1 MHWQYAP
8 VDTAPLFQ
16 AAKSGDVRAL
26 AQVALTI
33 AENSNATIA
42 ALQRQLKESQRQLEE
57 SRQEAQVQAL
67 QVRSLQMAQA
77 DAPLYVGSPAEMQ
90 RQLEESQRQLEE
102 SRQETH
108 VQALQVRSLQMSQAD
123 APLYVGPPP
132 SSQQCSGGG
141 EQPPLGEPARERER
155 SLSPLGELLA
165 EPDLAE
171 IEQSRGAST
180 ISALEA
186 GGTQQREPGP
196 GFE

>member
-1 MHWQYAP
+1 LRHCGP
-8 VDTAPLFQ
+8 
-16 AAKSGDVRAL
+16 
-26 AQVALTI
+26 
-33 AENSNATIA
+33 
-42 ALQRQLKESQRQLEE
+42 QRQLEESQRQLEE

-132 SSQQCSGGG
+132 SSQQCSGG
-141 EQPPLGEPARERER
+141 ACRR

-180 ISALEA
+180 ISALDA

>member
-90 RQLEESQRQLEE
+90 RQLEES
-102 SRQETH
+102 RQETH

-141 EQPPLGEPARERER
+141 E
-155 SLSPLGELLA
+155 
-165 EPDLAE
+165 
-171 IEQSRGAST
+171 
-180 ISALEA
+180 
-186 GGTQQREPGP
+186 
-196 GFE
+196 

>member
-77 DAPLYVGSPAEMQ
+77 DAPLYVGSPAEM
-90 RQLEESQRQLEE
+90 QRQLEE

>member
-42 ALQRQLKESQRQLEE
+42 ALQRQLEESQRQLEE
-57 SRQEAQVQAL
+57 SRQEAQ
-67 QVRSLQMAQA
+67 
-77 DAPLYVGSPAEMQ
+77 
-90 RQLEESQRQLEE
+90 
-102 SRQETH
+102 

>member
-42 ALQRQLKESQRQLEE
+42 AL
-57 SRQEAQVQAL
+57 
-67 QVRSLQMAQA
+67 
-77 DAPLYVGSPAEMQ
+77 Q

-132 SSQQCSGGG
+132 SSQQCSGG
-141 EQPPLGEPARERER
+141 ACRR

-180 ISALEA
+180 ISALDA